1 MQSYSSRVNIYNYCS
16 NNENLHNFSSTDVG
30 QFLGKMCKIV
40 YFFYFGRTNVVA
52 FRLANFLIYF
62 FHIQTI
68 NKKF

>member
-16 NNENLHNFSSTDVG
+16 NNENLYKFSSTDVG
-30 QFLGKMCKIV
+30 QFWGKMCKIV
-40 YFFYFGRTNVVA
+40 YFFLFGRTDVVA
-52 FRLANFLIYF
+52 LRLTNFLIYF